1 MKNYLHIL
9 LLLLAAHQ
17 LSAQAPGYLGKRFYA
32 HANGVFSISGGP
44 TANNKGLFD
53 YYGDEG
59 GGFGINYH
67 YGLQAGYAISRHQ
80 AITIMGGFL
89 KTGMYTDAVTPA
101 VFSSNYNTDSHELFY
116 NLKGLSTGIGYQW
129 FKTKKGAIAP
139 FGVYGQ
145 LHLRGTFVTGD
156 IVDKKTSYALGEDF
170 GQHTALGID
179 PTYTIVSVGLEL
191 GQNAIIKDKF
201 VLNYAVQFNWP
212 LFQSNY
218 LEYWLSA
225 SSPFSYNGTEHK
237 IYNQEKFREGAAGR
251 IAAHELF
258 GVKLGFGLLAF

>member
-9 LLLLAAHQ
+9 FLLLAAQQ

-32 HANGVFSISGGP
+32 HANGVFSVSGGP
-44 TANNKGLFD
+44 TANNKGLDD
-53 YYGDEG
+53 YYGESG

-80 AITIMGGFL
+80 AIVLMGGYL
-89 KTGMYTDAVTPA
+89 KTGMYTDAQTPTI
-101 VFSSNYNTDSHELFY
+101 FDSDFNSDLHELFF
-116 NLKGLSTGIGYQW
+116 NLKGVSTGIGYQW

-145 LHLRGTFVTGD
+145 LHLRGTFVTGE
-156 IVDKKTSYALGEDF
+156 ILDKKTTYPFGDF
-170 GQHTALGID
+170 PGQHRPLGID
-179 PTYTIVSVGLEL
+179 PKYTIISVGLEL
-191 GQNAIIKDKF
+191 GHNAIINDKF

-212 LFQSNY
+212 LLQTKY
-218 LEYWLSA
+218 LSGWLTGNSEL
-225 SSPFSYNGTEHK
+225 SYRSFDYEA
-237 IYNQEKFREGAAGR
+237 YNQSKFEEGAVWRLAK
-251 IAAHELF
+251 HELF